1 MKIYIDQIPEAGL
14 ELTENC
20 QPSSL
25 DLNGADVKFTEP
37 IKLSAQISKGINN
50 ISVKLE
56 INATMHLNCSRCL
69 EEFTVPL
76 SKKTNLDFPI
86 ENRTASGPTGHRSG
100 EEIDIAD
107 NLREEIILS
116 YPFKPLCRSDC
127 RGLCAICG
135 QNLNKGKCNCKP

>member
-20 QPSSL
+20 EPSSL
-25 DLNGADVKFTEP
+25 DLNRADIKFTEP

-56 INATMHLNCSRCL
+56 IDAAMHLNCSRCL
-69 EEFTVPL
+69 EEFTAPL
-76 SKKTNLDFPI
+76 SKKINLDFPI
-86 ENRTASGPTGHRSG
+86 ENRT
-100 EEIDIAD
+100 EIDIAG

-116 YPFKPLCRSDC
+116 HPLKPLCRSDC
-127 RGLCAICG
+127 RGLCTICG
-135 QNLNKGKCNCKP
+135 QNLNKKKCNCKDKNAYS